1 MPSLHWNCILFMAV
15 LDYDFGG
22 ASAGIHTIYNSLSK
36 DQRDP
41 NASACL
47 FVLSFLALASISYSR
62 PIMEISRSGTLHA
75 RNADPRM
82 IPGSNDLVGDIFK
95 TVDLDNLAKLNNWK
109 QNQTTN
115 ESSSTS
121 PTKTQSSVTS
131 SANHTA
137 KQTTPSGL
145 ADPEGDPSVFV
156 SGLLQLLSD
165 KFKQAWHSSD
175 EHTLN

>member
-1 MPSLHWNCILFMAV
+1 
-15 LDYDFGG
+15 
-22 ASAGIHTIYNSLSK
+22 
-36 DQRDP
+36 
-41 NASACL
+41 
-47 FVLSFLALASISYSR
+47 
-62 PIMEISRSGTLHA
+62 
-75 RNADPRM
+75 M

-131 SANHTA
+131 SANHTT

-175 EHTLN
+175 EHTL